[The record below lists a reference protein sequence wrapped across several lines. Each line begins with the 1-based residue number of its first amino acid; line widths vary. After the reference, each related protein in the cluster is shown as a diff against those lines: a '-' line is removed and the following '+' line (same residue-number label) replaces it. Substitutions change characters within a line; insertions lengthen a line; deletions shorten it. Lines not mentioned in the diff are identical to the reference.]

1 MSDLNTTETTTPA
14 PATAPK
20 FFWKRG
26 RNLLLV
32 SALVIGAGITGAVA
46 TGGVYAQ
53 GMGPGFGMSHGG
65 PGMGFGPGRGF
76 MGGRQLDPAE
86 MEKRADRMI
95 RHVAVEIDAT
105 NEQQDK
111 LRTIARGAVKDL
123 LPMRTKMKDAR
134 EKAQTLL
141 TQPNLSRSDIESFRT
156 EQMALAD
163 TFSKRVAQAL
173 GDAAEV
179 LTADQRKKLGDLI
192 ERRQESRHWWHRGRD
207 RG

>member
-1 MSDLNTTETTTPA
+1 MSDLNTTEPTNPA

-20 FFWKRG
+20 SFWKRG

-32 SALVIGAGITGAVA
+32 SALVIGAGITGAVV
-46 TGGVYAQ
+46 TGGVNAQ
-53 GMGPGFGMSHGG
+53 GGPGFGMGSGMGHGG
-65 PGMGFGPGRGF
+65 PGMGFGSGRGF

-163 TFSKRVAQAL
+163 TFSKRIAQAL
-173 GDAAEV
+173 GDASEV
-179 LTADQRKKLGDLI
+179 LNAEQRKKLNELI
-192 ERRQESRHWWHRGRD
+192 EHRRESRRWWHRG
-207 RG
+207 

>member
-1 MSDLNTTETTTPA
+1 MSELNNPA
-14 PATAPK
+14 PEKAPK
-20 FFWKRG
+20 SFWKRG

-32 SALVIGAGITGAVA
+32 SALVVGAGVAGAVVVNA
-46 TGGVYAQ
+46 QGGPGFHGM
-53 GMGPGFGMSHGG
+53 GMGPG
-65 PGMGFGPGRGF
+65 GFGPGHGF
-76 MGGRQLDPAE
+76 MGGRQLDPADIE
-86 MEKRADRMI
+86 RGADRMV

-141 TQPNLSRSDIESFRT
+141 TQPNLSRGDIEAFRT

-163 TFSKRVAQAL
+163 AFSKRVAQAL
-173 GDAAEV
+173 GDTSEV
-179 LTADQRKKLGDLI
+179 LNADQRKKLGEMI
-192 ERRQESRHWWHRGRD
+192 ERRGDSRRWWHRG
-207 RG
+207 